1 VLKSKRKKSA
11 ERFANF
17 RDNLQRFDFEAEMM
31 KTELKHQIAAND
43 MKNPVRVL
51 VIENQTLVKIGIRT
65 VLSARE
71 DFEIVGEAETGAEG
85 LSLFQALQPDVTI
98 LSLRLPDSCAI
109 DTLGDYFAAEK
120 RARILVL
127 ADTAGDAEI
136 SKALKKGALGYICK
150 DISPDEL
157 VKALRT
163 VAAGKKY
170 IPSDIAGILS
180 ESFGSEELTA
190 TESRI
195 LQQIVAGKSNKEIAY
210 DLNISENT
218 VKTHVKNIFEKLGVS
233 DRTSAATLA
242 IRRGLVRIHL

>member
-1 VLKSKRKKSA
+1 
-11 ERFANF
+11 
-17 RDNLQRFDFEAEMM
+17 M
-31 KTELKHQIAAND
+31 KI
-43 MKNPVRVL
+43 PIRVL
-51 VIENQTLVKIGIRT
+51 IIENLTLVRIGIRT
-65 VLSARE
+65 ILSE
-71 DFEIVGEAETGAEG
+71 KTDFEIVGEADSGAEG
-85 LSLFQALQPDVTI
+85 FQKFRALKPDVTI

-109 DTLGDYFAAEK
+109 DTLEDYLGKEK

-150 DISPDEL
+150 DISPEEL
-157 VKALRT
+157 MKAIR
-163 VAAGKKY
+163 VVSVGKKY
-170 IPSDIAGILS
+170 IPSDIAEILS
-180 ESFGSEELTA
+180 ESFGSEELTP
-190 TESRI
+190 TETRI